1 MRAPN
6 IREATLA
13 RLRRTERDRA
23 NRAVTL
29 PTQSPTRGTGAATPL
44 AGPSTPPRRLRVP
57 STPQAL
63 RIIAPTRRTAG

>member
-6 IREATLA
+6 ICEATLA
-13 RLRRTERDRA
+13 RLRRAEGDRA
-23 NRAVTL
+23 NRAVTV
-29 PTQSPTRGTGAATPL
+29 PTQSPTRGTCASPPL
-44 AGPSTPPRRLRVP
+44 AGP